1 MKIERKIE
9 AIEFALNWVDAYDA
23 FDSQGDD
30 EDKLKKD
37 SEAYLMKILADLRF
51 EKMVQEVAAQGR
63 KDYPHASA
71 EAIRKAAVKACRD
84 AMEGNK

>member
-23 FDSQGDD
+23 FDSEGDD

-37 SEAYLMKILADLRF
+37 TEGYLFKILADLKF

-63 KDYPHASA
+63 KDYPNASA
-71 EAIRKAAVKACRD
+71 EAIRKAAVKACRN
-84 AMEGNK
+84 ATKGN